1 MLLGRPCVTFSNYRR
16 QKSSPGAGPNM
27 RRLCR
32 HGHLLEAAVKTLRN
46 FGLSWCSIEN
56 ATFVALKKKFSS
68 VISGGISRNFSS
80 SFNPTHGSLMNL
92 GIPNSEMPKCFWC
105 VYLSPSTMWIW
116 LKGKYLIHLES
127 RVAMLI
133 INQKTNSFLDTWP
146 DGSGRLISAVAEKID
161 NTYFHI
167 FFLIYLIANVNIAT
181 LGEEELF

>member
-1 MLLGRPCVTFSNYRR
+1 
-16 QKSSPGAGPNM
+16 M

-46 FGLSWCSIEN
+46 VGLSWCSIEN

-92 GIPNSEMPKCFWC
+92 GIPNSETPKGFWC

-127 RVAMLI
+127 AQNLFLPGGNVDHWLI
-133 INQKTNSFLDTWP
+133 RKPTVFLIP
-146 DGSGRLISAVAEKID
+146 DQMVVVDWSLQWLKKSIIHIS
-161 NTYFHI
+161 TYF
-167 FFLIYLIANVNIAT
+167 F
-181 LGEEELF
+181 

>member
-68 VISGGISRNFSS
+68 VISGRISRNFSS

-92 GIPNSEMPKCFWC
+92 GIPNSETPKGFWC
-105 VYLSPSTMWIW
+105 SVYLSPSTMWIW

-161 NTYFHI
+161 IHI
-167 FFLIYLIANVNIAT
+167 STFF
-181 LGEEELF
+181 F